1 MIRYIEIS
9 KIHPHPD
16 NPRKDLGDLEELVES
31 IKTSGI
37 LQNLTIV
44 PQQEGIGYRVVIGH
58 RRLAAAKLAG
68 LTEVPCAIS
77 DMDYKTQIA
86 TMLLENIQRSDLT
99 VYEQAQGF
107 QMMLDLGETVAEIS
121 EKTGFSETTVRR
133 RMKLLE
139 LDQDKLKESVGRG
152 ATLMDYVELE
162 KIENIELRNEVL
174 EKVGTSDFDWAIKR
188 AIEDEKRKKKFNE
201 ILEEVKKFATEIED
215 TTGLNYKD
223 AYYGRPSDKFEVPE
237 DIDEVEYFYCVR
249 HDYIILYYKDQTS
262 DEKDD
267 KEEEKKARLEEEKL
281 KRLEE
286 LSKTAYELRQEFI
299 KNYSNIK
306 AKEHIAIIIEELITQ
321 LSRTY
326 IRSSYKNISDLLNLT
341 TNEEDIKREDMAS
354 EINRKPELS
363 LLIATYSVMDEK
375 YLNYYSNWD
384 GTYSASER
392 LDQVYDFLTKIGY
405 EMSEEE
411 KQLQDGTHELFADTE

>member
-107 QMMLDLGETVAEIS
+107 QMMLDLGETVADIS
-121 EKTGFSETTVRR
+121 EKTGLSETTVRR

-174 EKVGTSDFDWAIKR
+174 EKVGTSDFDWALKR
-188 AIEDEKRKKKFNE
+188 AMEDEKRKKKFNE

>member
-174 EKVGTSDFDWAIKR
+174 EKVGTSDFDWALKR

-281 KRLEE
+281 KKLEE